1 MIAWQLKGGGSVKKA
16 QEEFIRRQMK
26 VIDRTQMLSYLEL
39 KKEGM
44 RDIKK
49 EEKQVKT
56 SFGCICAVT
65 VS

>member
-1 MIAWQLKGGGSVKKA
+1 METDESHSQSH
-16 QEEFIRRQMK
+16 R
-26 VIDRTQMLSYLEL
+26 DRTQMVSYLEF